1 MPSHARFL
9 AASCSGLVKAAVVHS
24 TEKSARRKARP
35 VSNSSHEKA
44 RKAAEETWL
53 GLGSGSGSGLR
64 LGLGLG
70 LGLGW
75 G

>member
-9 AASCSGLVKAAVVHS
+9 AAACSGLLKAAVVHS

-35 VSNSSHEKA
+35 VSNSSHETA

-53 GLGSGSGSGLR
+53 GS
-64 LGLGLG
+64 GLGLG
-70 LGLGW
+70 SG
-75 G
+75 